1 VPAVQNRPLRRLI
14 LLLDTLVLT
23 ASMAGALAMHPW
35 LRHFLPWIKSLPGT
49 PAIVLIVYLVVPI
62 WLALVS
68 VFGLHRTFERAWSAG
83 GLLVDLAKV
92 HAAGFLTVSAL
103 DYATQLRLN
112 RSLFGVFLVTSFVL
126 LYLERLLLGRWH
138 RYQHALGHAR
148 RRLLLVGD
156 PGEEMLALVAR
167 ARAESLPPEL
177 VGYLGPER
185 EGSQLRRCGALA
197 DLEQVLHDGAVD
209 AVLFFP
215 PHNHPRDVAAALLA
229 CETVGVPAEF
239 SIDIVQPAQATPRV
253 VSTYGR
259 PFVSFDVAPK
269 PPEQLAL
276 KHAFDFVA
284 SALGLLVLSPLL
296 LLVAL
301 AILLTMGRPI
311 LFAQERAGLFGRRF
325 RMLKFRTM
333 RRDAEAMQNALRARN
348 EMTGPVFK
356 LTRDPRV
363 TRLGHWLRRASIDE
377 LPQLINVLLGS
388 MSLVGPRPLP
398 SSEQQAMSG
407 WHRRRLSMKPGVT
420 GLWQVSGRNDVDFE
434 QWMRLDLRYVDEWS
448 LGLDAK
454 ILVRTI
460 PAVLLGRGAK

>member
-1 VPAVQNRPLRRLI
+1 MPAVPNRPLRRLI

-23 ASMAGALAMHPW
+23 ASMAGAMAVHPW
-35 LRHFLPWIKSLPGT
+35 LRHLLPWIKELPGT
-49 PAIVLIVYLVVPI
+49 PAIVLIVYLVVPV
-62 WLALVS
+62 WLGLVAI
-68 VFGLHRTFERAWSAG
+68 FGLHRTFERAWSAG
-83 GLLVDLAKV
+83 ALLLDLGKV

-103 DYATQLRLN
+103 DYVTQLRLN

-126 LYLERLLLGRWH
+126 LYLERLLLGRWR

-148 RRLLLVGD
+148 RRILLVGE

-167 ARAESLPPEL
+167 ARAEPLPPEL
-177 VGYLGPER
+177 VGYLGPARLDGE
-185 EGSQLRRCGALA
+185 LRRCGDLA

-209 AVLFFP
+209 VVLFFP
-215 PHNHPRDVAAALLA
+215 PHNHPGDVTAALLA

-276 KHAFDFVA
+276 KHAFDFV
-284 SALGLLVLSPLL
+284 SSGLGLLVLSPLL
-296 LLVAL
+296 VLVAL

-311 LFAQERAGLFGRRF
+311 LFTQERAGLFGRRF

-333 RRDAEAMQNALRARN
+333 ARDAEAKQEALRERN
-348 EMTGPVFK
+348 EMSGPVFK
-356 LTRDPRV
+356 LTGDPRV
-363 TRLGHWLRRASIDE
+363 TKLGRLLRRSSIDE
-377 LPQLINVLLGS
+377 LPQLLNVLGGS

-398 SSEQQAMSG
+398 WREQQAMSG
-407 WHRRRLSMKPGVT
+407 WHRRRLSMKPGLT

-448 LGLDAK
+448 LGRDAK
-454 ILVRTI
+454 ILLKTI
-460 PAVLLGRGAK
+460 PTVLLGRGAK